1 MAPLVE
7 DCSYGSRCS
16 HTDEEGCAIR
26 EAVAESAIHPDR
38 YESYLRIRE
47 ELDLPLAWKK
57 SGVRDPGRKERGLSS
72 KIRTR
77 IRGSGSADL
86 EEHDELY

>member
-1 MAPLVE
+1 VE
-7 DCSYGSRCS
+7 
-16 HTDEEGCAIR
+16 
-26 EAVAESAIHPDR
+26 ESTIDADR

-47 ELDLPLAWKK
+47 ELELPVAWKK
-57 SGVRDPGRKERGLSS
+57 SGNRDPGRRERGLSS

-86 EEHDELY
+86 EEHDELF